1 MVNQPLRGRLAD
13 GQPVTLLA
21 ELADPGET
29 DSAAAAGA
37 EGVGLL
43 RSWFAVR
50 SDGSPLP
57 VGDQQAGYR
66 RVLRTF
72 ADARVT
78 VEALDPGERQ
88 GAFGVRGVRALQA
101 RPDVLSTQLDAISG
115 AIRETG
121 AHPVDVGVVTAMV
134 SEPDEAAWFLEEAR
148 YGGVATAGVLVDLP
162 AAALL
167 AGTILRTASFAT
179 VDLDGLTRYAVAADP
194 AAGTGR
200 WYDPWQP
207 AGLRLAELVGASG
220 SLAGKE
226 ISARGAAA
234 ADPLLACVLIGL
246 GITSL
251 VLPVDRLEPVRTE
264 LARHKFADCLRY
276 AELATRATSAA
287 DAKRRVVAAADL

>member
-1 MVNQPLRGRLAD
+1 MNAPLRGRLAD

-21 ELADPGET
+21 ELVDPAEAE
-29 DSAAAAGA
+29 SAVAAGA
-37 EGVGLL
+37 EGIGLL

-50 SDGSPLP
+50 SDGSPVP
-57 VGDQQAGYR
+57 TPDQRAGYR
-66 RVLRTF
+66 RVLRLF
-72 ADARVT
+72 PDARVT

-88 GAFGVRGVRALQA
+88 GAFGIRGVRALQA
-101 RPDVLSTQLDAISG
+101 RPDVLSAQLDAMVG

-121 AHPVDVGVVTAMV
+121 AHVVDVGIVTAMV

-179 VDLDGLTRYAVAADP
+179 IDLDSLTRYAVAADQS
-194 AAGTGR
+194 AGSGR

-251 VLPVDRLEPVRTE
+251 VLPVDRLEPVRAE
-264 LARHKFADCLRY
+264 LTRHKFSDCLRY

-287 DAKRRVVAAADL
+287 DAKRRVVAAVD